1 MTELE
6 IFKTISI
13 GGITKDQLIKQL
25 IEAGIQF
32 NKYAKILFE
41 HQRFSSINK
50 PEKVQLVKVTLS
62 DLGMDNPC
70 SFQEVVN
77 RASTVRLRLCPI

>member
-1 MTELE
+1 MSNFE

-32 NKYAKILFE
+32 NEYAKILFE
-41 HQRFSSINK
+41 HQRFSPINR
-50 PEKVQLVKVTLS
+50 PEKVQLIKVTSS
-62 DLGMDNPC
+62 DLGMDNRC
-70 SFQEVVN
+70 AFQEVVN
-77 RASTVRLRLCPI
+77 QASTLGLRK